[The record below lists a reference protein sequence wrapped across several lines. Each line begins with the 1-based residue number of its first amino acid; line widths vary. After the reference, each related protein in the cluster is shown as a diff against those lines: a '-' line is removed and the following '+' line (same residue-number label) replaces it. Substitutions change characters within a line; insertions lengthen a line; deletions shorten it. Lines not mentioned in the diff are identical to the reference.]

1 MSKLRTEPEAG
12 TEGEVSSSV
21 AVTVAASLFSTTLA
35 SLLELSSVF
44 DVSSLLLL
52 ATIFPVSTATV
63 PESDVE
69 ALSSEE
75 VSVLEVSV
83 LAVLAVLE
91 EAVSEEAVS
100 EEAVSEEAVSDEAVS
115 EEAVSEE
122 AVSEEVVS
130 DEAVSEEAVSSVLA
144 GWAVSVLSV
153 WSLVASAAVSSWQFT
168 VLSEASTSNA
178 RHVRC
183 TNFISGKLFSNNF

>member
-35 SLLELSSVF
+35 SLLELSSV
-44 DVSSLLLL
+44 LLL

-83 LAVLAVLE
+83 LSVL
-91 EAVSEEAVS
+91 
-100 EEAVSEEAVSDEAVS
+100 
-115 EEAVSEE
+115 AVSEE

-130 DEAVSEEAVSSVLA
+130 EEAVSEEVVSEEDVSEEAVSEEAVLSVLA

-178 RHVRC
+178 RHARC
-183 TNFISGKLFSNNF
+183 TNFISVKLFSNNF

>member
-35 SLLELSSVF
+35 SLLELSSV
-44 DVSSLLLL
+44 LLL

-83 LAVLAVLE
+83 LSVL
-91 EAVSEEAVS
+91 AVSEEAVS
-100 EEAVSEEAVSDEAVS
+100 EEAVL
-115 EEAVSEE
+115 
-122 AVSEEVVS
+122 
-130 DEAVSEEAVSSVLA
+130 SVLA
-144 GWAVSVLSV
+144 DWAVSVLSV

-178 RHVRC
+178 RHARC
-183 TNFISGKLFSNNF
+183 TNFISVKLFSNNF